1 LTAFYGVL
9 SAVKNLRY
17 ILIAICAWF
26 FFFYNIEK
34 LFGIVNIA
42 TYVYVLVFVYAVLII
57 LLRPLQRMPLYGLLF
72 LSLVPYIILKIEA
85 GRAITGIG
93 LPIAVTEVCVIWI
106 TVVLIRQMACGL
118 EGFRESITKLTIGH
132 LEKETDPFD
141 TGQSQIYHE
150 IRRSRRYQR
159 PATLLAIRASG
170 HSVQISLDR
179 FIKDAQ
185 HEIIDKYVNGR
196 IAKFLSTELGDL
208 NIILQR
214 GDHFI
219 ILLPEANQ
227 EKAAEIMNQLRNA
240 GQESLG
246 LELQIGVATF
256 PDEAVTFETLLQNAE
271 EEMISAASADQNEM
285 NLTSAQINS
294 AMS

>member
-1 LTAFYGVL
+1 LAAFWNIL
-9 SAVKNLRY
+9 STVKNLRY
-17 ILIAICAWF
+17 VLIVICAWF

-34 LFGIVNIA
+34 LFGVVNIA
-42 TYVYVLVFVYAVLII
+42 TFVYVLVFVYSVLII
-57 LLRPLQRMPLYGLLF
+57 LLRPLQRMPLYGLLS
-72 LSLVPYIILKIEA
+72 LSLIPYIILKIEA
-85 GRAITGIG
+85 GLTITGTG

-106 TVVLIRQMACGL
+106 TVVLIKQMACGL
-118 EGFRESITKLTIGH
+118 EGFRKSITKLTVGH

-159 PATLLAIRASG
+159 PATLLAIRASE

-185 HEIIDKYVNGR
+185 HEIINKYIDGR

-219 ILLPEANQ
+219 VLLPEANQ
-227 EKAAEIMNQLRNA
+227 EDAVEIMNQLRSA

-246 LELQIGVATF
+246 LEFQIGVATF

-271 EEMISAASADQNEM
+271 EEMASFASTGQNEM
-285 NLTSAQINS
+285 NPTSAQINS

>member
-1 LTAFYGVL
+1 M
-9 SAVKNLRY
+9 KNLRY
-17 ILIAICAWF
+17 SLIALCAWF

-34 LFGIVNIA
+34 LFGVVNIA
-42 TYVYVLVFVYAVLII
+42 TFVYVLVFVYALLII

-72 LSLVPYIILKIEA
+72 LSLVPYFILKIEA
-85 GRAITGIG
+85 GLTITGTG
-93 LPIAVTEVCVIWI
+93 LPIIVTEVCVIWI
-106 TVVLIRQMACGL
+106 TVVLVRQIACGL
-118 EGFRESITKLTIGH
+118 EGFLEFITNLSIGG
-132 LEKETDPFD
+132 LEQGTDSFD

-159 PATLLAIRASG
+159 PASLLAISASE
-170 HSVQISLDR
+170 HSFQYSLDS

-185 HEIIDKYVNGR
+185 LEIIDKYVDAR

-208 NIILQR
+208 NIILHR
-214 GDHFI
+214 DDHFI
-219 ILLPEANQ
+219 VFLPEAGR
-227 EKAAEIMNQLRNA
+227 ERAVEIINQLKVA

-246 LELQIGVATF
+246 LEFQIGVASF

-271 EEMISAASADQNEM
+271 EEMSLPLSAKQNEM
-285 NLTSAQINS
+285 SFTQAQVNS